1 MTYNIIT
8 KKFNLADSSKEKILD
23 RLESWTSFL
32 TMTQMNAKLLFQK

>member
-23 RLESWTSFL
+23 KVR
-32 TMTQMNAKLLFQK
+32 KLDKFF